1 MGSAYSRDSYGQWE
15 IFMSMKVFLLSM
27 ISSFASF
34 FLSLTLF
41 PTEQLAGSVNETS
54 ALQKHS
60 TIHLVIACHSS
71 CRGLHC
77 SLRVG
82 VCPGYFVSVFLPLLL
97 MGWVGNRAH
106 EKFPVLAFT
115 TLIFE
120 INQYICS
127 SCLTKKQIHV
137 LCCNLS
143 RSEG

>member
-1 MGSAYSRDSYGQWE
+1 MGNIHEHEGISAEHDLKLC
-15 IFMSMKVFLLSM
+15 FF
-27 ISSFASF
+27 F

-41 PTEQLAGSVNETS
+41 PTEQLAGSVNERS

-82 VCPGYFVSVFLPLLL
+82 VCLGYFVSVFLPLLL

-120 INQYICS
+120 IDQYVCS

-137 LCCNLS
+137 FCCNLRLEVKDDNTGCS
-143 RSEG
+143 